1 MIDLLAVCV
10 WRGNTYDTISVED
23 PSWEEVIEAISQLN
37 NRERNDLYLH
47 PESEDPEY
55 FLGVYVGVM
64 GNTLFRVWIWTK
76 LPVLGQARR
85 TLELDWSSW
94 LRVGSSRSLKSGSSW
109 I

>member
-1 MIDLLAVCV
+1 MTGLLAVCV

-55 FLGVYVGVM
+55 FLGVCGGDGKYFVSGMDLNESARTWPSPKNAGTRLV
-64 GNTLFRVWIWTK
+64 K
-76 LPVLGQARR
+76 LVAG
-85 TLELDWSSW
+85 
-94 LRVGSSRSLKSGSSW
+94 GSSRSLKSGSSW